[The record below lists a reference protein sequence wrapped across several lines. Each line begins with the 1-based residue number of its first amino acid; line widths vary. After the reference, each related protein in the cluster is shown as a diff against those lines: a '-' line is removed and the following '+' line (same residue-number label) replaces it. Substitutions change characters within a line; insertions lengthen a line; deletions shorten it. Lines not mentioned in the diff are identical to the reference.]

1 MKSNI
6 PDIAYDRDALRS
18 LLQNLI
24 DDLRRRDIT
33 SQNWQEH
40 YYNPPK
46 FEYKYD
52 AELWQCDM
60 SISPNDQGIYEL
72 TLHLTDEYF
81 NTKVLWVYQSPN
93 LNEVMAKLYDT
104 DLVDVLYRQIYLWKE
119 GVAVNLITIPDGT
132 TRIAPMIFDTNHTD
146 NDDGKDTTAAYPLY
160 RYGRIEHLVI
170 PSTVDIPHDN
180 NKSPFASFEQKGFV
194 SNRPTQCKKIHIN
207 TIENHSPNLRV
218 EDGVLYSAD
227 KHRLIYCFDDK
238 TSFVVPPT
246 VTTIEPFAFC
256 LQKNLKEII
265 LHNGI
270 TSIGSSA
277 FMACRSL
284 ESVVIPRQLKNIPWQ
299 CFASCSSLRNI
310 VLPEGLE
317 SIDSDAFRHCVSL
330 KTIQLPDTL
339 QSLDS
344 FEGCSSLQEI
354 EIPAGVER
362 IHGFMFCTSLRK
374 VVLHEGVTLI
384 ASYAFRY
391 CDNLTTINF
400 PEGLTSIGARAFYP
414 ASLRKL
420 LFPKSL
426 YKIESEAF
434 YHNNKLHYVEFI
446 SDVTIEQAAFAC
458 CPLLLKKCI
467 RKPATMKIKEDAFIE
482 DPGLDKYGFW
492 D

>member
-1 MKSNI
+1 MKSTI
-6 PDIAYDRDALRS
+6 PDIAYDREILRS
-18 LLQNLI
+18 LLQTLI
-24 DDLRRRDIT
+24 NDLRQRDIT
-33 SQNWQEH
+33 KQNWQEH

-60 SISPNDQGIYEL
+60 SISPNYQDIYEL
-72 TLHLTDEYF
+72 SLRITDDYW
-81 NTKVLWVYQSPN
+81 NAKALQICRSQN
-93 LNEVMAKLYDT
+93 LDEVIAKMYDA
-104 DLVDVLYRQIYLWKE
+104 DLVDVLYRQIYLWEE
-119 GVAVNLITIPDGT
+119 GVEVSLITIPDGT
-132 TRIAPMIFDTNHTD
+132 TRIAPMIFDTKDID
-146 NDDGKDTTAAYPLY
+146 NGDSQDTTTAYPLY
-160 RYGRIEHLVI
+160 QYDRIERLVI
-170 PSTVDIPHDN
+170 PSSVNIPHDN
-180 NKSPFASFEQKGFV
+180 NKSPFASFERKDSF
-194 SNRPTQCKKIHIN
+194 SNRPTQCKKIHIH

-227 KHRLIYCFDDK
+227 KRRLIYCFDDK

-256 LQKNLKEII
+256 LQKKLKEII
-265 LHNGI
+265 FHDGI

-277 FMACRSL
+277 FMACKAL
-284 ESVVIPRQLKNIPWQ
+284 ESVIIPRQLKKISWQ
-299 CFASCSSLRNI
+299 CFDSCYSLRNI
-310 VLPEGLE
+310 VLPEGLK
-317 SIDSDAFRHCVSL
+317 SIEGDAFRHCVSL

-339 QSLDS
+339 KAIDG
-344 FEGCSSLQEI
+344 FEGCSSLQVI

-362 IHGFMFCTSLRK
+362 IDGFMFCKSLRK
-374 VVLHEGVTLI
+374 VILHEGVTLI
-384 ASYAFRY
+384 ASYAFRH

-400 PEGLTSIGARAFYP
+400 PEGLTCIGARAFYP

-426 YKIESEAF
+426 REIESEAF
-434 YHNNKLHYVEFI
+434 YHNNKLHYVEFL
-446 SDVTIEQAAFAC
+446 SDVAIDQAAFAH

-467 RKPATMKIKEDAFIE
+467 RKPATMKIKDNVFIE